1 MMLNIIKTDILDI
14 KTEKIETTIKIKTED
29 ILEVNIPEKEEKEY
43 KALHQGNITI
53 SKNKMIS
60 KKQ

>member
-1 MMLNIIKTDILDI
+1 MLNIIKTDILDI

-43 KALHQGNITI
+43 KALHQENITI